1 MTEDAQQ
8 LARFAKNGDETA
20 FRELVGSHF
29 DLVYSAAL
37 RQLNGDTHLAEDV
50 AQMVFTDLARKA
62 GVLPRGIV
70 VAGWLYEAARRAA
83 ANAVRGEQRRRQ
95 REKEAII
102 MHEPAPDPSTDWEEI
117 CPILDAA
124 MGQLSAQD
132 RNAVLLHYF
141 ERKGFRA
148 IGAAFGISDDAAQ
161 KRVMRALGKLRSILM
176 RRGITVSAATLAMM
190 LTTSTLQSAPAG
202 LSISVGSASLA
213 GAAAAGSAGFGTL
226 VVESLAAPKAQ
237 VLVGALAILLLGGA
251 GVAGLVYASHSA
263 PAPGQFVMVDLGAHS
278 NGDLSTSWTP
288 AYGNNHLQQLGPAK
302 RVLKQVPFDIRGVV
316 QLQGALWK
324 GKGYSLPERVDGI
337 PAGAICR
344 WIHILHANSAFADPL
359 GTTVATLV
367 LHYTD
372 GEQARFQIQEGVHC
386 LDWWAWPKGRTKVSD
401 PNTVVAW
408 TGRNPPATHQ
418 GAKLRLFKTAFAN
431 PQPAKQIKSI
441 DYVSAMAGSAPFMV
455 AMTLEK

>member
-1 MTEDAQQ
+1 MSVPLKSPVGFSSRRVLRYGETMTEDAQL
-8 LARFAKNGDETA
+8 LARFAKKGDETA
-20 FRELVGSHF
+20 FRELVSRHF

-70 VAGWLYEAARRAA
+70 LAGWLYEAARRAA

-202 LSISVGSASLA
+202 LSISVGSASLV
-213 GAAAAGSAGFGTL
+213 GATVAGSAGFGPL

-278 NGDLSTSWTP
+278 NGD
-288 AYGNNHLQQLGPAK
+288 
-302 RVLKQVPFDIRGVV
+302 
-316 QLQGALWK
+316 
-324 GKGYSLPERVDGI
+324 
-337 PAGAICR
+337 
-344 WIHILHANSAFADPL
+344 
-359 GTTVATLV
+359 
-367 LHYTD
+367 
-372 GEQARFQIQEGVHC
+372 
-386 LDWWAWPKGRTKVSD
+386 
-401 PNTVVAW
+401 
-408 TGRNPPATHQ
+408 
-418 GAKLRLFKTAFAN
+418 
-431 PQPAKQIKSI
+431 
-441 DYVSAMAGSAPFMV
+441 
-455 AMTLEK
+455 